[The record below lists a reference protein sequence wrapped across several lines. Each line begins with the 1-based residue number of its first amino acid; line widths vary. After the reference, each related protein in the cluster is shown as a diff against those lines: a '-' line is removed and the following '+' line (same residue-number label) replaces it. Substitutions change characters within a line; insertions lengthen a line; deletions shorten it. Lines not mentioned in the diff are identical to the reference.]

1 MYQHYLGVDLHRKRT
16 YVVLMDSQGN
26 ISDQQRM
33 TNDAMTDYVAQLPPN
48 TFAVLEATG
57 NWSYM
62 YDVLAA
68 KLDKVVL
75 AHPKRVQAIAA
86 ARIKTDRIDAT
97 ILAHLA
103 RTNLLPTAYA
113 PPVEVRELREVVRHR
128 AKLVRER
135 TRHKNRIHRV
145 LAQYNIHAPC
155 SDLFGKQGRLFL
167 VEVRD
172 RLSSTSQL
180 LLEDYLHLIETL
192 NERITALN
200 QLIHAWA
207 KSDPRAA
214 LLMSMPG
221 VGEYSAAVIL
231 AEIGDVHRFPGSK
244 QLCSF
249 AGLIPSTR
257 SSDMRVRHGRITKE
271 GSPWLRWIMINAAQR
286 APCASPRLGQFFA
299 RLARKQGRKNA
310 RVALARKMLSI
321 VYCMLRDN
329 EPYREEH
336 RPS

>member
-1 MYQHYLGVDLHRKRT
+1 MYQYYLGVDLHHKRT
-16 YVVLMDSQGN
+16 YVVLMDSQGT
-26 ISDQQRM
+26 ICDQRRM
-33 TNDAMTDYVAQLPPN
+33 TNEAMTDYVAQLPTN

-62 YDVLAA
+62 YDVLAG

-75 AHPKRVQAIAA
+75 AHPKRVRAIAA

-103 RTNLLPTAYA
+103 RADLLPTAYA

-135 TRHKNRIHRV
+135 TRHKNRVHRV

-155 SDLFGKQGRLFL
+155 SDLFGKQGRVFL
-167 VEVRD
+167 IEVRD
-172 RLSSTSQL
+172 RLSTTSQL
-180 LLEDYLHLIETL
+180 LLEDYLYLIGIL

-200 QLIHAWA
+200 QLIRAWA
-207 KSDPRAA
+207 KNDPGAA

-221 VGEYSAAVIL
+221 IGEYSAAIIL
-231 AEIGDVHRFPGSK
+231 AEIGDVHRFPGPK

-249 AGLIPSTR
+249 AGLVPSTR
-257 SSDMRVRHGRITKE
+257 SSDMRVHQGRITKE

-286 APCASPRLGQFFA
+286 APSASPQLGQFFERTA
-299 RLARKQGRKNA
+299 RRHGRKTA
-310 RVALARKMLSI
+310 RVALARKMLCI
-321 VYCMLRDN
+321 VYYLLRNN
-329 EPYREEH
+329 EPYREED
-336 RPS
+336 RPG

>member
-1 MYQHYLGVDLHRKRT
+1 MYQYYLGVDLHHKRT
-16 YVVLMDSQGN
+16 YVVLMDSQGA
-26 ISDQQRM
+26 ICDQRRM
-33 TNDAMTDYVAQLPPN
+33 TNAAMTDYVAQLPTN

-75 AHPKRVQAIAA
+75 AHPKRVRAIAA

-103 RTNLLPTAYA
+103 RADLLPTAYA
-113 PPVEVRELREVVRHR
+113 PPVEIRELREVVRHR

-155 SDLFGKQGRLFL
+155 SDLFGKQGRVFL
-167 VEVRD
+167 IEVRD
-172 RLSSTSQL
+172 RLSTTSQL
-180 LLEDYLHLIETL
+180 LLEDYLYLIGIL

-200 QLIHAWA
+200 QLIRAWA
-207 KSDPRAA
+207 KNDPRAA

-221 VGEYSAAVIL
+221 IGEYSAAIIL
-231 AEIGDVHRFPGSK
+231 AEIGDVHRFPGPK

-249 AGLIPSTR
+249 AGLVPSTR
-257 SSDMRVRHGRITKE
+257 SSDMRVHQGRITKE

-286 APCASPRLGQFFA
+286 APSASPQLRQFFERTA
-299 RLARKQGRKNA
+299 RRHSRKTA
-310 RVALARKMLSI
+310 RVALARKMLCI
-321 VYCMLRDN
+321 VFYLLRNN
-329 EPYREEH
+329 EPYREED